1 MATSS
6 KVKLFHP
13 AMKTAMKT
21 SNDLSN
27 DCFGHPTLSLSLSYN
42 ISIDNSQQLKR
53 SPAMCARM
61 SEHTTTTTAA
71 IT

>member
-1 MATSS
+1 
-6 KVKLFHP
+6 
-13 AMKTAMKT
+13 MKTAMKT
-21 SNDLSN
+21 SNDLCN
-27 DCFGHPTLSLSLSYN
+27 DCFGHSILRSLSLSYN